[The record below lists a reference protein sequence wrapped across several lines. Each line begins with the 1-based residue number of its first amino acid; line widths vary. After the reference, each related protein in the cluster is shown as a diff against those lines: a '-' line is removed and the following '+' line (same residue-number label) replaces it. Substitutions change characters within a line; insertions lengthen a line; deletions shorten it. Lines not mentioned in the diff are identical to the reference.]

1 MAAHATIEDQLA
13 SLELVSD
20 PYPLYDELRES
31 HPVYWSEG
39 WNAFLVTRYDD
50 VVDVLRDYRRFV
62 NAGRYTLFM
71 EQLPP
76 ERRAEFG
83 RFDDYWTKPG
93 FNLSDPP
100 DHALV
105 RTLTKR
111 FFTRRAMERVRPRV
125 QALVDELIDNVIE
138 QGEADLVRDIATP
151 LPATIIAELLG
162 LPTDDVA
169 WFKRSTLQ
177 YISFL
182 GTGAPEPDT
191 IRRSEAALLELRE
204 WISGVVGELRRE
216 PRDDILTALVAAH
229 DSGKMVSEDQL
240 LATCIDLAS
249 GGDEL
254 LTHVIGTG
262 ILSLHQHPD
271 QLQLLREDPNLL
283 PMAIAEMLRYE
294 PPFQQDWRRTT
305 EDTEIR
311 GVHIP
316 AGSILRLMLAAAN
329 RDPRVFDDPGLFDI
343 RRDPNRHIAFGFG
356 IHLCVGAPLAEV
368 ELDIAFN
375 TLLRRLNGLQVA
387 TDTFEWHPSNGPRGL
402 KTLPITFEPGARVS
416 AAPRLN

>member
-1 MAAHATIEDQLA
+1 MAPTATIEDQLA

-20 PYPLYDELRES
+20 PYPLYGELRES

-39 WNAFLVTRYDD
+39 WNAFLLTRYDD
-50 VVDVLRDYRRFV
+50 VVDVLRDYHRFV

-71 EQLPP
+71 EQLSP

-83 RFDDYWTKPG
+83 QFYEYWTKPG

-105 RTLTKR
+105 RTLAKR
-111 FFTRRAMERVRPRV
+111 FVTRRAMERIRPRV
-125 QALVDELIDNVIE
+125 QARVDELIDDVI
-138 QGEADLVRDIATP
+138 
-151 LPATIIAELLG
+151 G
-162 LPTDDVA
+162 LPTDDVV
-169 WFKRSTLQ
+169 WFKNSTLQ

-182 GTGAPEPDT
+182 GTGAPEPET
-191 IRRSEAALLELRE
+191 IRRSEAALLELRA
-204 WISGVVGELRRE
+204 WISGVVDELRRE
-216 PRDDILTALVAAH
+216 PRDDILSALVAAH
-229 DSGKMVSEDQL
+229 DSGEMVSEDQL

-271 QLQLLREDPNLL
+271 QLRLLRDDPSLL
-283 PMAIAEMLRYE
+283 PLAIAEMLRFE

-305 EDTEIR
+305 ADTEIR
-311 GVHIP
+311 GVPIP

-329 RDPRVFDDPGLFDI
+329 RDPRVFDEPDVFDI

-368 ELDIAFN
+368 ELDIAFS

-402 KTLPITFEPGARVS
+402 KTLPITFQPGPRVS
-416 AAPRLN
+416 ARSRLD

>member
-83 RFDDYWTKPG
+83 QFYDYWTKPG

-111 FFTRRAMERVRPRV
+111 FFTRRAMETVRPRV

-271 QLQLLREDPNLL
+271 QLRLLREDPATSCRWRS
-283 PMAIAEMLRYE
+283 PRCCATSRPSSRTGAG
-294 PPFQQDWRRTT
+294 PPPT
-305 EDTEIR
+305 
-311 GVHIP
+311 
-316 AGSILRLMLAAAN
+316 
-329 RDPRVFDDPGLFDI
+329 PRFAV
-343 RRDPNRHIAFGFG
+343 
-356 IHLCVGAPLAEV
+356 C
-368 ELDIAFN
+368 
-375 TLLRRLNGLQVA
+375 
-387 TDTFEWHPSNGPRGL
+387 TFPR
-402 KTLPITFEPGARVS
+402 ARS
-416 AAPRLN
+416 SG

>member
-1 MAAHATIEDQLA
+1 MAVDATIEDQLA

-50 VVDVLRDYRRFV
+50 VVDVLRDHRRFV

-71 EQLPP
+71 EQLAP

-83 RFDDYWTKPG
+83 QFYDYWTKPG

-105 RTLTKR
+105 RALTKR
-111 FFTRRAMERVRPRV
+111 FFTRRAMETVRPRV

-216 PRDDILTALVAAH
+216 PR
-229 DSGKMVSEDQL
+229 GR
-240 LATCIDLAS
+240 
-249 GGDEL
+249 
-254 LTHVIGTG
+254 
-262 ILSLHQHPD
+262 HPD
-271 QLQLLREDPNLL
+271 RAGHCPRQREDGQRGSVAGHLHRPC
-283 PMAIAEMLRYE
+283 LR
-294 PPFQQDWRRTT
+294 W
-305 EDTEIR
+305 
-311 GVHIP
+311 
-316 AGSILRLMLAAAN
+316 
-329 RDPRVFDDPGLFDI
+329 
-343 RRDPNRHIAFGFG
+343 
-356 IHLCVGAPLAEV
+356 
-368 ELDIAFN
+368 
-375 TLLRRLNGLQVA
+375 
-387 TDTFEWHPSNGPRGL
+387 
-402 KTLPITFEPGARVS
+402 
-416 AAPRLN
+416 

>member
-1 MAAHATIEDQLA
+1 MAVDATIEDQLA

-20 PYPLYDELRES
+20 PYPLYDELRER
-31 HPVYWSEG
+31 HPVYWSQG

-50 VVDVLRDYRRFV
+50 VVDVLRDSRRFV

-76 ERRAEFG
+76 ERRVEFG
-83 RFDDYWTKPG
+83 QFYEYWTKPG

-105 RTLTKR
+105 RTLAKR
-111 FFTRRAMERVRPRV
+111 FFTRRAMERIRPRV
-125 QALVDELIDNVIE
+125 QALVDALIDDVIE

-162 LPTDDVA
+162 LPTDDVV
-169 WFKRSTLQ
+169 WFKHSTLQ

-182 GTGAPEPDT
+182 GTGAPEPET
-191 IRRSEAALLELRE
+191 IRRSEEALLELRE
-204 WISGVVGELRRE
+204 WISGVVDDLRRE
-216 PRDDILTALVAAH
+216 PRDDILSALVAAH
-229 DSGKMVSEDQL
+229 DDGKMVSEDQL

-271 QLQLLREDPNLL
+271 QLRLLRNDPSLL
-283 PMAIAEMLRYE
+283 PPAIAEMLRYE
-294 PPFQQDWRRTT
+294 PPFQQDWRRSAT
-305 EDTEIR
+305 DTEIR
-311 GVHIP
+311 GVRIP
-316 AGSILRLMLAAAN
+316 EGSILRLMLAAAN
-329 RDPRVFDDPGLFDI
+329 RDPRVFDAPDAFDI

-375 TLLRRLNGLQVA
+375 TLLRRLNSLQVA
-387 TDTFEWHPSNGPRGL
+387 TDTLEWHPSNGPRGL
-402 KTLPITFEPGARVS
+402 KTLPITFQPGPRVS
-416 AAPRLN
+416 GAPRPN